1 MAQKLEGSPIK
12 QVFDFRLLKRL
23 FSYTGPYN
31 KQLYISIVLA
41 VALAGISVLRPW
53 LIQITIDKFVIT
65 ANPSFIHVHWLRE
78 LVRRMMV
85 SGGLIRVI
93 VWITVL
99 QIGILL
105 VETAMRFWFSYITSW
120 MGQTVIKDIRNSLYR
135 RMISLNIGFYDRT
148 PIGTLTTRTV
158 DDIERIND
166 IFSEGLI
173 SIVADMLT
181 IIVVML
187 CMFLTDWR
195 LTLVSLSIFP
205 VLVLATYWF
214 KESVNRSF
222 HRVRDALARLNAFVQ
237 EHITGMF
244 VVQAFAV
251 ESRELGKFKA
261 INKDYRKA
269 NIDSIFAYSVFY
281 PVVEIISAISI
292 GLLVWYASVQII
304 HHHNLP
310 GVIIG
315 FVLYINLL
323 FRPLRTLAD
332 KFNTL
337 QLGMVCCDRVFRLL
351 DNQDF
356 IPDLG
361 KLAPPNMR
369 GDIQFDKVWFA
380 YKGTQYVLKEVSF
393 EVKAGETLAIVG
405 HTGSGKTTI
414 ISVLNR
420 LYEVQKGSIRIDG
433 ADIRDY
439 RLHALRSRIGVVL
452 QDVFL
457 FSGSILEN
465 ITLRNPAISRTQAEQ
480 AAKLIGMHDFIMQ
493 LPGNYD
499 FNVMERGNT
508 LSLGQRQL
516 ISFIRALLYDP
527 AILVLDEAT
536 SSVDSSS
543 EMLIQYAIDKL
554 IRGRT
559 SIVIAHRL
567 STIRKAAQILVM
579 DKGEIR
585 EAGTHEELMR
595 KQGFYYKLHQLQF
608 RKATLEAS

>member
-1 MAQKLEGSPIK
+1 MS
-12 QVFDFRLLKRL
+12 V
-23 FSYTGPYN
+23 
-31 KQLYISIVLA
+31 VLA
-41 VALAGISVLRPW
+41 ILLALVAVLRPW
-53 LIQITIDKFVIT
+53 LIQITIDKFVIA
-65 ANPSFIHVHWLRE
+65 ANPNFIGIHWLRN
-78 LVRRMMV
+78 LVSRMIS

-93 VWITVL
+93 AWITVI
-99 QIGILL
+99 QIGILIW
-105 VETAMRFWFSYITSW
+105 ETIMRFYFSYITSW
-120 MGQTVIKDIRNSLYR
+120 LGQAVIKDIRTTLYNHVIR
-135 RMISLNIGFYDRT
+135 LNIGFFDRT

-158 DDIERIND
+158 DDIEKIND

-173 SIVADMLT
+173 SIVADLLT
-181 IIVVML
+181 ILVVIACML
-187 CMFLTDWR
+187 LTDWK

-205 VLVLATYWF
+205 LLILATYWF

-251 ESRELGKFKA
+251 EQRETMKFRA

-292 GLLVWYASVQII
+292 GLLVWYASVQIL
-304 HHHNLP
+304 HQHNLP

-351 DNQDF
+351 DSREF
-356 IPDLG
+356 IPDTGTFVPSRIEG
-361 KLAPPNMR
+361 KLC
-369 GDIQFDKVWFA
+369 FEKVWFA
-380 YKGTQYVLKEVSF
+380 YKPNQYVLRDISF
-393 EVKAGETLAIVG
+393 TLNAGETLAIVG
-405 HTGSGKTTI
+405 HTGSGKTSL
-414 ISVLNR
+414 ISILNR
-420 LYEVQKGSIRIDG
+420 LYEVNQGSIRVDG
-433 ADIRDY
+433 TDIR
-439 RLHALRSRIGVVL
+439 RFKLSALRSCIGVVL

-465 ITLRNPAISRTQAEQ
+465 ITLRNPAISREQVSQ
-480 AAKLIGMHDFIMQ
+480 AAKLIGMHEFIMK

-536 SSVDSSS
+536 SSVDSQT
-543 EMLIQYAIDKL
+543 EQMIQDAIDKL

-567 STIRKAAQILVM
+567 STINKADTILVL

-585 EAGTHEELMR
+585 ETGTHEELM
-595 KQGFYYKLHQLQF
+595 KKEGFYYRLHELQF
-608 RKATLEAS
+608 KKAALEA

>member
-1 MAQKLEGSPIK
+1 MNAKP
-12 QVFDFRLLKRL
+12 VFNPGLLKRL
-23 FSYTGPYN
+23 FSFTAPYR
-31 KQLYISIVLA
+31 KTLYISVILAVVLA
-41 VALAGISVLRPW
+41 VVAVLRPW
-53 LIQITIDKFVIT
+53 LIQITVDKFVIQ

-78 LVRRMMV
+78 LVERMIAT
-85 SGGLIRVI
+85 GGLVRVI
-93 VWITVL
+93 VWITVI
-99 QIGILL
+99 QIGILIL
-105 VETAMRFWFSYITSW
+105 ETAMRFYFSYITSW
-120 MGQTVIKDIRNSLYR
+120 LGQTVVKDIRTSLYR
-135 RMISLNIGFYDRT
+135 RVVSLNISFFDRT

-158 DDIERIND
+158 DDIEKIND

-173 SIVADMLT
+173 SIVADLLT
-181 IIVVML
+181 IVVVLATML
-187 CMFLTDWR
+187 LTDWR
-195 LTLVSLSIFP
+195 LTLVSLAVFP
-205 VLVLATYWF
+205 LLILATYWF

-244 VVQAFAV
+244 IVQAFAV
-251 ESRELGKFKA
+251 EKRESGKFRG

-269 NIDSIFAYSVFY
+269 NIDAIFAYSVFY
-281 PVVEIISAISI
+281 PIVEIISAISI

-304 HHHNLP
+304 HEQNLP

-337 QLGMVCCDRVFRLL
+337 QLGMVCGDRVFRLL
-351 DNQDF
+351 DSQDF
-356 IPDLG
+356 IPDTG
-361 KLAPPNMR
+361 KHAPATIR
-369 GDIQFDKVWFA
+369 GDIRFDQVWFV
-380 YKGTQYVLKEVSF
+380 YSPNQYVLRNISF
-393 EVKAGETLAIVG
+393 DLKAGQTLAIVG

-414 ISVLNR
+414 ISILNR
-420 LYEVQKGSIRIDG
+420 LYEVQKGHILIDG
-433 ADIRDY
+433 TDIREY
-439 RLHALRSRIGVVL
+439 SLQALRSRIGVVL

-457 FSGSILEN
+457 FSGSVLEN
-465 ITLRNPAISRTQAEQ
+465 ITLRNPRINRSQVEH
-480 AAKLIGMHDFIMQ
+480 AARLIGMHDFIMQ

-543 EMLIQYAIDKL
+543 ELLIREAIDKL
-554 IRGRT
+554 VRGRT

-567 STIRKAAQILVM
+567 STISRADQILVL

-585 EAGTHEELMR
+585 ESGTHDQLM
-595 KQGFYYKLHQLQF
+595 KKEGFYFRLHQMQF
-608 RKATLEAS
+608 RKAILEA